1 MKSNPSTS
9 MQREPSIGTAALAK
23 SSACPQPEL
32 LLLLFAAVLLFV
44 AVLFAVVLFVLVL
57 FVLVLFTVVLFA
69 VVLLLLFAAVL
80 LLLLAAVP
88 AVYSV
93 NAVHTGMYSVSS
105 KHSSVVL
112 LQPYDDCRVGMT
124 YVVSQEYADTVHSK
138 LYNCEQHTCKIPT
151 CTAV

>member
-32 LLLLFAAVLLFV
+32 LLLLFV
-44 AVLFAVVLFVLVL
+44 AVLFAVVLFVLKL
-57 FVLVLFTVVLFA
+57 FVLVLFAVVLFA
-69 VVLLLLFAAVL
+69 KVLLLLFAAVL

-93 NAVHTGMYSVSS
+93 NAVHTGMYSVLS
-105 KHSSVVL
+105 KYSSVVL